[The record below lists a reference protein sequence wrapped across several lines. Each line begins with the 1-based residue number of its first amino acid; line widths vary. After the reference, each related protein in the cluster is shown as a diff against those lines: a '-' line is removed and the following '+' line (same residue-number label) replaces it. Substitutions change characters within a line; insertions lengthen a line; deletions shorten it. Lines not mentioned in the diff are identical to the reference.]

1 MKDIHYP
8 SFGIILLV
16 LTAFLIYGCSS
27 NHTHQDSVQPTK
39 SLGNTPIEQAT
50 TLIDLN
56 LQGQN
61 RLLSSLGA
69 FGFAKDS
76 LGGDEPV
83 VVYTFN
89 CDAKKVEQ
97 QDFLGETHNTLS
109 VVNTKKGSVAVSLL
123 HGLNNV
129 MRPEFE
135 FFNVDIGSQI
145 IDMLKA
151 KGFELKRSVRPEP
164 GLVNNILFKDDDK
177 GTAVTAYVSAYANP
191 LSTTVFLDVRSYELL
206 SQKKVTDNSPIY
218 EEADIMPSF
227 PGGGEAIEKYLND
240 NIKYPKVARKNGVQG
255 RVEVSFVV
263 ERDGTLSNI
272 RVARSVDPLLDKEA
286 KRVIL
291 AMPRWKPGKKDG
303 KEVRVR
309 YKLPVTF
316 SLIEK

>member
-1 MKDIHYP
+1 MKNIHYP

-27 NHTHQDSVQPTK
+27 NHSHQDSEQPTK

-89 CDAKKVEQ
+89 CDAKKVEK

-123 HGLNNV
+123 LDLS
-129 MRPEFE
+129 PEFE

-177 GTAVTAYVSAYANP
+177 GTAVTACVSVYVNP
-191 LSTTVFLDVRSYELL
+191 LSTTVGLDVRSYELL

-240 NIKYPKVARKNGVQG
+240 NIKYPKQARENDVQG
-255 RVEVSFVV
+255 RVVVSFVV

-272 RVARSVDPLLDKEA
+272 RVVRSADPLLDKEA
-286 KRVIL
+286 NRVIL
-291 AMPRWKPGKKDG
+291 SMPRWKPGKKDG
-303 KEVRVR
+303 NEVRVR

-316 SLIEK
+316 RLK

>member
-27 NHTHQDSVQPTK
+27 NHYNKDSEQPTK

-89 CDAKKVEQ
+89 CDAKKVEK

-123 HGLNNV
+123 LDLS
-129 MRPEFE
+129 PEFE

-177 GTAVTAYVSAYANP
+177 GTSVTACVSVYANP
-191 LSTTVFLDVRSYELL
+191 LSTTVGLDVRSYELL

-291 AMPRWKPGKKDG
+291 SMPRWKPGKKDG

-316 SLIEK
+316 RLI

>member
-27 NHTHQDSVQPTK
+27 NHYHKDSEQPTK

-123 HGLNNV
+123 HGLNNE
-129 MRPEFE
+129 MSPEFE

-177 GTAVTAYVSAYANP
+177 GTAVTAYVSVYANP
-191 LSTTVFLDVRSYELL
+191 LSTTVGLDVRSYELL

-240 NIKYPKVARKNGVQG
+240 NIKYPEQERENGAQG
-255 RVEVSFVV
+255 RVVVSFVV

-272 RVARSVDPLLDKEA
+272 RVARAVSPLLDKEA
-286 KRVIL
+286 RRVIL
-291 AMPRWKPGKKDG
+291 SMPRWKPGKKDG

-316 SLIEK
+316 RLIEE

>member
-1 MKDIHYP
+1 MKNIHYP

-27 NHTHQDSVQPTK
+27 NHSHQDSEQPTK

-89 CDAKKVEQ
+89 CDAKVEK
-97 QDFLGETHNTLS
+97 QDYLGETHNTLS
-109 VVNTKKGSVAVSLL
+109 VVNTKKGSVAVWLL
-123 HGLNNV
+123 HDLNNV
-129 MRPEFE
+129 MRPELE
-135 FFNVDIGSQI
+135 FFNVDIDSQI

-151 KGFELKRSVRPEP
+151 KGFELKRSGRPEP
-164 GLVNNILFKDDDK
+164 GIVNNILFKDDDK
-177 GTAVTAYVSAYANP
+177 GTAVTAYVDVNANP
-191 LSTTVFLDVRSYELL
+191 LSTTVGLDVRSYELL

-240 NIKYPKVARKNGVQG
+240 NIKYPKQARENDVQG
-255 RVEVSFVV
+255 RVVVSFVV

-272 RVARSVDPLLDKEA
+272 RVVRSADPLLDKEA
-286 KRVIL
+286 NRVIL
-291 AMPRWKPGKKDG
+291 SMPRWKPGKKDG
-303 KEVRVR
+303 NEVRVR

-316 SLIEK
+316 RLK

>member
-27 NHTHQDSVQPTK
+27 NHYHKDSEQPTK

-89 CDAKKVEQ
+89 CDAKKVEK

-123 HGLNNV
+123 LDLS
-129 MRPEFE
+129 PEFE

-177 GTAVTAYVSAYANP
+177 GTSVTACVSVYANP
-191 LSTTVFLDVRSYELL
+191 LSTTVGLDVRSYELL

-240 NIKYPKVARKNGVQG
+240 NIKYPKVARENGVQG

-291 AMPRWKPGKKDG
+291 SMPRWKPGKKDG

-316 SLIEK
+316 RLI